1 MNCKEVQTM
10 MVDYLDQ
17 AMDVIYGDAIKQ
29 HLAGCDQCRRES
41 EELQELLLAMT
52 ATEMRQPGP
61 GLRENF
67 QLMLQSELNMET
79 TDRLL
84 HEGGES
90 GGGSGR
96 TGEGGLGQVGDRRRM
111 GESGPGQVGKKGRMG
126 GGGPDG
132 GGKLRVLKAGWLGWR
147 VAAAVVLLAGG
158 IGIGVLLS
166 SRKGADTPDQ
176 LAGMRKEIKEMKQML
191 LYSLIDDESASQR
204 IKAVSYTEQMTNPDQ
219 KVIEVLVGTL
229 NHDKNVNVRLA
240 ALYSLAS
247 FADNR
252 VVRDSLVAS
261 LPRQTE
267 PLIQVMLINLLAAK
281 KDSRAIGPIKEIIS
295 NRNTLPAV
303 KEAAEQS
310 LKTL

>member
-84 HEGGES
+84 HEGEES

-126 GGGPDG
+126 DGGPDG

-252 VVRDSLVAS
+252 VVCDSLVAS

>member
-1 MNCKEVQTM
+1 M

-17 AMDVIYGDAIKQ
+17 AMDVIYGDAITQ
-29 HLAGCDQCRRES
+29 HLAGCDQCRREA
-41 EELQELLLAMT
+41 EELRELLLTMA
-52 ATEMRQPGP
+52 ASEMRQPGQE
-61 GLRENF
+61 LRETF

-84 HEGGES
+84 HEGEESGVES
-90 GGGSGR
+90 GGMKGGS
-96 TGEGGLGQVGDRRRM
+96 GQVGE
-111 GESGPGQVGKKGRMG
+111 GVPGGR
-126 GGGPDG
+126 
-132 GGKLRVLKAGWLGWR
+132 GKLKVLSGGRLWWR
-147 VAAAVVLLAGG
+147 VAAAIVLLAGG
-158 IGIGVLLS
+158 VGIGVLLS
-166 SRKGADTPDQ
+166 SRKLSDRPDQ
-176 LAGMRKEIKEMKQML
+176 LTAMQKEIKEMKQML

-204 IKAVSYTEQMTNPDQ
+204 IKAVGYAEEMSNPDQ

-240 ALYSLAS
+240 ALYSLSS

-261 LPRQTE
+261 LPGQTE

-281 KDSRAIGPIKEIIS
+281 RDSRAIGPIREIIS
-295 NRNTLPAV
+295 NKNTLPAV
-303 KEAAEQS
+303 KQAAEQS

>member
-1 MNCKEVQTM
+1 
-10 MVDYLDQ
+10 
-17 AMDVIYGDAIKQ
+17 
-29 HLAGCDQCRRES
+29 
-41 EELQELLLAMT
+41 
-52 ATEMRQPGP
+52 
-61 GLRENF
+61 
-67 QLMLQSELNMET
+67 
-79 TDRLL
+79 
-84 HEGGES
+84 
-90 GGGSGR
+90 
-96 TGEGGLGQVGDRRRM
+96 
-111 GESGPGQVGKKGRMG
+111 
-126 GGGPDG
+126 
-132 GGKLRVLKAGWLGWR
+132 
-147 VAAAVVLLAGG
+147 
-158 IGIGVLLS
+158 
-166 SRKGADTPDQ
+166 
-176 LAGMRKEIKEMKQML
+176 
-191 LYSLIDDESASQR
+191 
-204 IKAVSYTEQMTNPDQ
+204 
-219 KVIEVLVGTL
+219 VIEVLVGTL

>member
-1 MNCKEVQTM
+1 MNCKEVQAM

-17 AMDVIYGDAIKQ
+17 AVDVIYGDAIKQ
-29 HLAGCDQCRRES
+29 HLAGCDQCRREA

-52 ATEMRQPGP
+52 ASEMKQPGA

-79 TDRLL
+79 ADRLL
-84 HEGGES
+84 HVEGES
-90 GGGSGR
+90 
-96 TGEGGLGQVGDRRRM
+96 
-111 GESGPGQVGKKGRMG
+111 
-126 GGGPDG
+126 DG
-132 GGKLRVLKAGWLGWR
+132 GRGRLRVLNGAWWR
-147 VAAAVVLLAGG
+147 VAAAVVLLSGG
-158 IGIGVLLS
+158 IGIGMLLS
-166 SRKGADTPDQ
+166 SRKVSNMSNAPDQ
-176 LAGMRKEIKEMKQML
+176 LTAMQKEIKEMKEML

-204 IKAVSYTEQMTNPDQ
+204 IKAVSYAEEISNPNQ

-229 NHDKNVNVRLA
+229 NHDRNVNVRLA

-247 FADNR
+247 FSDNR

-261 LPRQTE
+261 LPRQSE

-281 KDSRAIGPIKEIIS
+281 KESRAIGPIKEIIS
-295 NRNTLPAV
+295 NSNTLPAV
-303 KEAAEQS
+303 KEAAQQS

>member
-1 MNCKEVQTM
+1 MNCKEVQAM
-10 MVDYLDQ
+10 MIDYLDQ

-29 HLAGCDQCRRES
+29 HLAGCDRCRREA

-52 ATEMRQPGP
+52 ASEMKQPGP

-84 HEGGES
+84 HEGEES
-90 GGGSGR
+90 RAEPGLTHQRGR
-96 TGEGGLGQVGDRRRM
+96 
-111 GESGPGQVGKKGRMG
+111 
-126 GGGPDG
+126 
-132 GGKLRVLKAGWLGWR
+132 GKLRVLNGTWWR
-147 VAAAVVLLAGG
+147 VAAAVVLLSGG
-158 IGIGVLLS
+158 IGIGMLLS
-166 SRKGADTPDQ
+166 SRKLSNTPDQ
-176 LAGMRKEIKEMKQML
+176 LTAMQKEIKEMKEML

-204 IKAVSYTEQMTNPDQ
+204 IKAVGYAEEISNPDQ
-219 KVIEVLVGTL
+219 KVMEVLVGTL

-247 FADNR
+247 FSDNR

-281 KDSRAIGPIKEIIS
+281 KDSRAIGPIQEIIS
-295 NRNTLPAV
+295 NKNTLPAV
-303 KEAAEQS
+303 KEAAQES